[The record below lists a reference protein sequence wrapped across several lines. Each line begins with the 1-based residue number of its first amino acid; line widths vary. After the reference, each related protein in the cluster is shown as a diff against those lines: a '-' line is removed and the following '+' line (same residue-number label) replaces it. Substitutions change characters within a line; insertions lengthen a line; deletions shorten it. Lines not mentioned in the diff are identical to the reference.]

1 MNKPPLLLRRTNSS
15 VPPSSS
21 DTSTPTGPLS
31 LGRSGSF
38 SIPPAPGSGGQI
50 NPDDA
55 IPIADA
61 DPGSMNNEALSVSTH
76 KRKTSGIPLEAEAI
90 YNRASVQTSLEQITD
105 EEEGG
110 LSPIGI
116 NRSFSES
123 DLQHNEQQQHPL
135 SVTTS
140 MQDDSTQGSG
150 MPEFND
156 LFPEDNTNSRV
167 RSILRLL
174 LTTKGGLTSV
184 ALLMLSIAY
193 VSLHSPHPSKN
204 EVGAPIHNTPTGGNI
219 DLAGGAEINN
229 ANPNS
234 KDITMG
240 EFHEE
245 IIGAPMEHH
254 IHEYNKIRF
263 YDSPS
268 KMLPIVS
275 KGPIPYNEHIGGLHL
290 FENVCLTNN
299 IDALRYKPNPETTL
313 RGLIYFKDPKEN
325 EDDQGSIMTNEKRC
339 VPCSNH
345 DVMQEDWYDTSTV
358 HTDEKIVKH
367 KCGMEGL
374 HTMYASSVN
383 DWTTCIQHPT
393 NMELMTNFQ
402 QTQSPT
408 NVSTIHFFQEPTFLL
423 QFNQYDMEQ
432 SLFEMLLTYL
442 PHWDNWL
449 NGNDED
455 EDYEESEEENSSGN
469 TKGFPFDSVISHSLQ
484 GCLSHSHNWFCE
496 ILHQMYAFGEAK
508 EIPWESDD
516 NTLYCY
522 RELFYNQVG
531 YQRNLNHEGL
541 VTKENFGEMREMLF
555 RKFALPRRRTVEDRL
570 AEKEYEKIHGGGKNK
585 QAANGHEDDTKI
597 IFYDNKL
604 SDQTVWNQMEVL
616 ISKARELEKYS
627 HIKFVTVKDQVF
639 VDLPVA
645 QQARLFNQ
653 ADAIIMAHGQHM
665 ANAIFAVD
673 GTSFVEVGCKV
684 QSLIGQPKFMELMD
698 GKYRAVERRG
708 STSPVETSGSTEGD
722 GDEEVEEEEEGG
734 GSRLLSDDV
743 CVVCKGREDD
753 SNFTMTPAAFEK
765 LIDDVV
771 ASL

>member
-1 MNKPPLLLRRTNSS
+1 MNKPPLLLRRTNSA
-15 VPPSSS
+15 VPPSDSA
-21 DTSTPTGPLS
+21 TPTSSSTHGIPR
-31 LGRSGSF
+31 GRTGSF
-38 SIPPAPGSGGQI
+38 SIPPAPEPGSGGQI

-61 DPGSMNNEALSVSTH
+61 DPGTTIEDNLSVSTH

-110 LSPIGI
+110 GLSPIGI

-123 DLQHNEQQQHPL
+123 DLEGGKQRAL
-135 SVTTS
+135 SVS
-140 MQDDSTQGSG
+140 MQDDSTHGSS

-156 LFPEDNTNSRV
+156 LFPENNTNSRV
-167 RSILRLL
+167 RSVLRLL
-174 LTTKGGLTSV
+174 LTTKGGLASV

-193 VSLHSPHPSKN
+193 VSMRSPHPSK
-204 EVGAPIHNTPTGGNI
+204 VGVSPIHNTPTGANI
-219 DLAGGAEINN
+219 DLAGSAEINNN

-245 IIGAPMEHH
+245 IVGTPMEHH

-275 KGPIPYNEHIGGLHL
+275 KGPIQYNEKIGGLYL

-313 RGLIYFKDPKEN
+313 RGLIYFKDPEN
-325 EDDQGSIMTNEKRC
+325 DQDGIMKNEKRC

-345 DVMQEDWYDTSTV
+345 DAMQDDWYDTTTV
-358 HTDEKIVKH
+358 HSDEKVVKH

-374 HTMYASSVN
+374 HTMFASSVN
-383 DWTTCIQHPT
+383 DWTTCIQQPA
-393 NMELMTNFQ
+393 NMELMQKLQ

-423 QFNQYDMEQ
+423 QFNQFDMEQ

-449 NGNDED
+449 NGNDVDDAFVED
-455 EDYEESEEENSSGN
+455 ESEENSSGN

-541 VTKENFGEMREMLF
+541 ITKENFGEMREMLF

-570 AEKEYEKIHGGGKNK
+570 AEKEYEKIHGGGGNTNKNDD
-585 QAANGHEDDTKI
+585 GHEDDTKI

-653 ADAIIMAHGQHM
+653 ADAVIMAHGQHM
-665 ANAIFAVD
+665 GNAIFAVD

-684 QSLIGQPKFMELMD
+684 QSLIGQPKFMDLMD
-698 GKYRAVERRG
+698 GKYRAVERCG
-708 STSPVETSGSTEGD
+708 SAIKTSGSTGGD
-722 GDEEVEEEEEGG
+722 GDDEVDEGEGG
-734 GSRLLSDDV
+734 GRYLSDDV
-743 CVVCKGREDD
+743 CVVCKGGEDD